1 MLDYGRLVSDLSL
14 LAAEGKTLLL
24 DPSKVSYA
32 LALAAT
38 EARETADK
46 GEACMHA
53 GWAGE

>member
-38 EARETADK
+38 EAREAADK
-46 GEACMHA
+46 GEICMH
-53 GWAGE
+53 